1 MASGEN
7 IVVFAKRAVNARVA
21 PLGEQIARARPAP
34 GVEQV
39 HDLRV
44 AARRTAYALASFRAL
59 LECRDWRRL
68 RKRARAILRAGAAVR
83 DRDIALGLAA
93 DAGLGPASE
102 LAEGLA
108 EQREA
113 AARALRDELE
123 RKRYRRF
130 AIRWTRRIDRIQPGG
145 ESSARGRGAAGT
157 RRLDWDA
164 ELSCT
169 SNAARLLP
177 GQAARYLAHGRDA
190 CQGSRS
196 PEQLHRLRLEGKRLR
211 YTLELFREVYGT
223 SLREILAP
231 LKRAQ
236 KLLGGISD
244 CDATENLIRERGLAA
259 SRGGRKLLAAMREER
274 ARSIDSFLAAWQ
286 SLAEESD
293 PERLWERT
301 LANPGGRSAARRG

>member
-1 MASGEN
+1 M
-7 IVVFAKRAVNARVA
+7 
-21 PLGEQIARARPAP
+21 
-34 GVEQV
+34 
-39 HDLRV
+39 
-44 AARRTAYALASFRAL
+44 
-59 LECRDWRRL
+59 
-68 RKRARAILRAGAAVR
+68 
-83 DRDIALGLAA
+83 
-93 DAGLGPASE
+93 
-102 LAEGLA
+102 
-108 EQREA
+108 
-113 AARALRDELE
+113 
-123 RKRYRRF
+123 
-130 AIRWTRRIDRIQPGG
+130 
-145 ESSARGRGAAGT
+145 
-157 RRLDWDA
+157 
-164 ELSCT
+164 
-169 SNAARLLP
+169 
-177 GQAARYLAHGRDA
+177 
-190 CQGSRS
+190 
-196 PEQLHRLRLEGKRLR
+196 EGKRLR